1 MTALRTTTARYRGRK
16 LHSQRYLETSR
27 PIVCTSGAA
36 SSGRYLVHCGAI
48 TMLGIWRC
56 RAIAVHTQMWPLM
69 MGCAVARVQPQQ
81 QLPPP
86 PPPAGKPETARR
98 SHVTSGTAPAEADGR
113 ARRRWAERGMTA
125 VNGVDVAA
133 GSREASAASRGSTA
147 AAATGSHLAT
157 CSSQSHSI
165 PVQVIRTIR

>member
-1 MTALRTTTARYRGRK
+1 MTVLRTTTARYRGRK

-81 QLPPP
+81 QQLRLVLLR
-86 PPPAGKPETARR
+86 KPETARR
-98 SHVTSGTAPAEADGR
+98 SHVTSGTAPAGADGR

-125 VNGVDVAA
+125 VNGVGVAA